1 MTNYSL
7 LKSRPLRWETA
18 KKTNIVTSY
27 WWKTPRA
34 KCVCSHVDTGE
45 LAGRHSHHHGIRGH
59 FTRKYC
65 KVCRWTDYC
74 ARARVRITGW
84 AMAGVKDGPPPL
96 KFCRIKCAPKLSA
109 CCLPKFV
116 DTRRIILLHVFSH
129 FPLDFSSRHREGQQP
144 PAEHRIRLFLPILWW
159 RIVINYYSHSRAF
172 RHRCVGKHR
181 TSRFCTILW

>member
-27 WWKTPRA
+27 RWKTPRA
-34 KCVCSHVDTGE
+34 KCVCSHVDPVSSPVGTAIIMESEVTLPESIAKFVGE
-45 LAGRHSHHHGIRGH
+45 RII
-59 FTRKYC
+59 
-65 KVCRWTDYC
+65 
-74 ARARVRITGW
+74 ARVSGSPVW

-159 RIVINYYSHSRAF
+159 RIVINYYSHSRAL